1 MGFTIDSQQ
10 GWGGLSMTS
19 NGEYIRGDIF
29 SQIQDLDLYRDAIN
43 KLYTRYGIDPQEHL
57 DLDELPVELASDIK
71 LLNSKW
77 ASLKPRQMV
86 ELGIKGEDVGSNQ
99 GNMDTGHKYEQK
111 TEEVSSADW
120 TRQIENPNFD
130 PNQPESDDNP
140 KMIDNPEEYYDY
152 ATIHYKQDKD
162 GNYLDEDG
170 NVITSS
176 TGWVS
181 PKDRVIEKYTTD
193 RDTHKIKTKGYTGDI
208 HDPYTRYASTSP
220 DKKGRTSLYKIET
233 TDSDVHPY
241 SGGGE
246 VLGKGTDVVTG
257 TREGKHGFGSHRKV
271 WKDETSGKYYTT
283 LQFKGPR
290 GVHDNPVLSKPREIS
305 EKRYNRIVNRL
316 NRKQLRMIA
325 KN

>member
-1 MGFTIDSQQ
+1 MGFTKDSPQ
-10 GWGGLSMTS
+10 GWDGLSMTS

-29 SQIQDLDLYRDAIN
+29 SQLINLDLYRDAVN
-43 KLYTRYGIDPQEHL
+43 KLYARYGVDPQEHL
-57 DLDELPVELASDIK
+57 PLDELPVELASDIK

-86 ELGIKGEDVGSNQ
+86 KLGIKGEDVGFRY
-99 GNMDTGHKYEQK
+99 GMDTGHKYEQK

-120 TRQIENPNFD
+120 TPQIENPDFD

-140 KMIDNPEEYYDY
+140 KMIDNPEKYYDS
-152 ATIHYKQDKD
+152 ATIHYKKDKD

-170 NVITSS
+170 NIITSH
-176 TGWVS
+176 TGWVP
-181 PKDRVIEKYTTD
+181 PKDRVIEKYTTE

-208 HDPYTRYASTSP
+208 HDPYSKYASTMP
-220 DKKGRTSLYKIET
+220 DKKGRISSYKVET
-233 TDSDVHPY
+233 TDSDIHPY
-241 SGGGE
+241 SGDGE

-257 TREGKHGFGSHRKV
+257 TREGKFGFGSHRKV
-271 WKDETSGKYYTT
+271 WKDEKTGKYYTT

-305 EKRYNRIVNRL
+305 EARYNRIVNRL